1 MFIILLHARLVDRLS
16 LNAEGETTEV
26 QAVQ

>member
-1 MFIILLHARLVDRLS
+1 MFIILLQARLVNRLS

-26 QAVQ
+26 QAVR